1 MPNHQPDGDANAAVT
16 TNPRVGE
23 TRPRVL
29 GLDLMRSLAIICVV
43 IVHAGWMTSHSNYP
57 WITILNGVDL
67 FFVLSG
73 FLIGSIILCQL
84 VDPERVGFRQVRL
97 FWIRRWFRTLP
108 NYYLVLL
115 LNIIVAAIGLNTND
129 IGFFNWKFFV
139 FAQNLTDFFHGFF
152 WESWSLSVEEWFY
165 LLFPLLLLAALK
177 LFPSKEASG
186 RRHRYLICAALF
198 FLFSFLM
205 RMLVGSRMEL
215 DDYWYGVRVQKV
227 VIYHLD
233 GLAFGLVG
241 AYVSRYH
248 AEVWHRWRNVTF
260 VLGVTVLVLYY
271 FVPWNVQHGA
281 TVTLRV
287 FMYSVGCALLLPRFS
302 TITKAPSWLAAPITY
317 VSKIS
322 YSMYLV
328 NLALVAQ
335 IIDKNATVANLTQAW
350 LWYIVY
356 WAAVILLSSIIYRF
370 YEQPI
375 MRLRDKFH

>member
-1 MPNHQPDGDANAAVT
+1 MPNHLTDGDVPAAVA
-16 TNPRVGE
+16 TNPRAGE

-43 IVHAGWMTSHSNYP
+43 IVHAGWMTGHCDYP

-73 FLIGSIILCQL
+73 FLIGGIILRQL
-84 VDPERVGFRQVRL
+84 VDPERVGLRQVRL

-115 LNIIVAAIGLNTND
+115 LNIIVASIGLNTND
-129 IGFFNWKFFV
+129 ISFFNWKFLV
-139 FAQNLTDFFHGFF
+139 FAQNLTDYFHGFF

-177 LFPSKEASG
+177 LFPSKGASG
-186 RRHRYLICAALF
+186 RRRRYLVCTVLF

-215 DDYWYGVRVQKV
+215 DNYWYGVRVQKV

-233 GLAFGLVG
+233 GLAFGLMG
-241 AYVSRYH
+241 AYVNRYH
-248 AEVWHRWRNVTF
+248 EVIWHRWRNLTF
-260 VLGVTVLVLYY
+260 VLGVAVLVLYY

-287 FMYSVGCALLLPRFS
+287 FMYSAGCALLLPRFS
-302 TITKAPSWLAAPITY
+302 TITKAPAWLAAPVTY

-335 IIDKNATVANLTQAW
+335 IIEKNATVANLTQAW

-356 WAAVILLSSIIYRF
+356 WVAVILLSSVIYRF